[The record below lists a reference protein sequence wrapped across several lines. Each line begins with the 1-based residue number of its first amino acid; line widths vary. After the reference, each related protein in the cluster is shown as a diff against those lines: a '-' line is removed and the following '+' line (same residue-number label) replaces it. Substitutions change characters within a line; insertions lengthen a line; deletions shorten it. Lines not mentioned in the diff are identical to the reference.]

1 MAFNLSGLTTYV
13 DQTSQID
20 LITKALLK
28 PQTVN
33 NLTVKAGLVSGTVN
47 LNILD
52 ANVDIKDAACGFG
65 SGAVG
70 TNSTIFTQL
79 PIVVGA
85 KMLKETLCPDSLYDY
100 WLSSQLSPNAIHETV
115 PFEQAI
121 ADFKVRSINQYVE
134 STLWA
139 GDGASLDGLKFQT
152 SVAEGAVD
160 GTAFGS
166 TAWTASTAVA
176 NMWGLIDLIP
186 TAVKQEDDL
195 VAYMSYASF
204 SKLTQGLI
212 ATGNSILLQ
221 YPNINNVA
229 GTAESSFIFPGTNIK
244 VFAAPGLTDPSG
256 DSAVIIGPKKYLF
269 MGTGIVD
276 NQDQFRFYYD
286 PSQDQV
292 NFMAKFKLGTAAYAS
307 QFVST
312 VA

>member
-1 MAFNLSGLTTYV
+1 MSFNLSGLTTYV

-33 NLTVKAGLVSGTVN
+33 NLTVKAGLTAGTTN

-52 ANVDIKDAACGFG
+52 ANVDILDAACGFG
-65 SGAVG
+65 SGQVG
-70 TNSTIFTQL
+70 TNTTIFTQL

-85 KMLKETLCPDSLYDY
+85 KMLKEQLCPDTLYDY
-100 WLSSQLSPNAIHETV
+100 WLSSQMSASAYHETV
-115 PFEQAI
+115 PFEESI
-121 ADFKVRSINQYVE
+121 ANLKVKEINKYVE
-134 STLWA
+134 TTLWA
-139 GDGASLDGLKFQT
+139 GDGASLDGLLFQT

-160 GTAFGS
+160 ATSVS
-166 TAWTASTAVA
+166 TAWTAANAVA
-176 NMWGLIDLIP
+176 NMWTVIDLLP
-186 TAVKQEDDL
+186 VALKQEDDL
-195 VAYMSYASF
+195 VAYVSYSTY

-229 GTAESSFIFPGTNIK
+229 GQAESSFIFPGTNIK
-244 VFAAPGLTDPSG
+244 VFAAPGLVDPAG
-256 DSAVIIGPKKYLF
+256 DSAVILGPKKYLY
-269 MGTGIVD
+269 MGTGIIND
-276 NQDQFRFYYD
+276 QDAFKFYYD
-286 PSQDQV
+286 PSQDVV

>member
-1 MAFNLSGLTTYV
+1 MSFNLSGLTTYV
-13 DQTSQID
+13 DQTSQTE

-52 ANVDIKDAACGFG
+52 AVSDFKDAACGFG
-65 SGAVG
+65 SAQTGS
-70 TNSTIFTQL
+70 NSTIFTQL

-85 KMLKETLCPDSLYDY
+85 KMMKEQLCPDSLYDY
-100 WLSSQLSPNAIHETV
+100 WLSSQLSANAMHESV
-115 PFEQAI
+115 PFEAAI
-121 ADFKVRSINQYVE
+121 ADLKVKEINKYVE

-139 GDGASLDGLKFQT
+139 GDGANLDGLLFQT
-152 SVAEGAVD
+152 SVAQGAVD
-160 GTAFGS
+160 ATAFA
-166 TAWTASTAVA
+166 TQWTSANAVA
-176 NMWGLIDLIP
+176 NMWGVIDLIP
-186 TAVKQEDDL
+186 TALKQEDDI
-195 VAYMSYASF
+195 VAFVSYATY

-221 YPNINNVA
+221 YPNINNVT
-229 GTAESSFIFPGTNIK
+229 GQAESSFIFPGTNIK
-244 VFAAPGLTDPSG
+244 VFAAPGLVDPAG
-256 DSAVIIGPKKYLF
+256 ESAVIVGPKKYIF

-276 NQDQFRFYYD
+276 NQDQFKFYYD
-286 PSQDQV
+286 PSQDVV
-292 NFMAKFKLGTAAYAS
+292 NFMSKFKLGTAAYAS

>member
-1 MAFNLSGLTTYV
+1 MSFNLSGLTTYV
-13 DQTSQID
+13 DQTSQTD

-52 ANVDIKDAACGFG
+52 AVADVKDAACGFG
-65 SGAVG
+65 AGAVG
-70 TNSTIFTQL
+70 NNSTIFTQL

-85 KMLKETLCPDSLYDY
+85 KMMKETLCPDSLYDY
-100 WLSSQLSPNAIHETV
+100 WLSSQLSANAMHESV

-121 ADFKVRSINQYVE
+121 AELKIKEINKYVE

-139 GDGASLDGLKFQT
+139 GDGADLDGLLFQT
-152 SVAEGAVD
+152 SVAEGATD
-160 GTAFGS
+160 ATAYS
-166 TAWTASTAVA
+166 TAWTATNAVA
-176 NMWGLIDLIP
+176 NMWGVIDLIP
-186 TAVKQEDDL
+186 TALKQEDDI
-195 VAYMSYASF
+195 VAFVSF
-204 SKLTQGLI
+204 ATYSKLTQGLQKE
-212 ATGNSILLQ
+212 GNSILLQ
-221 YPNINNVA
+221 YPNVNNVTGA
-229 GTAESSFIFPGTNIK
+229 AESSFIFPGTNVK
-244 VFAAPGLTDPSG
+244 VFAAPGLVDPSG
-256 DSAVIIGPKKYLF
+256 DSAVIVGPKKYIF

-276 NQDQFRFYYD
+276 NQDQFKFYYD

-292 NFMAKFKLGTAAYAS
+292 NFMSKFKLGTAAYAS

>member
-1 MAFNLSGLTTYV
+1 MSFNLSSLTTYV

-33 NLTVKAGLVSGTVN
+33 HLTVRAGLTAGTTN

-65 SGAVG
+65 AGQVG
-70 TNSTIFTQL
+70 TNTTIFTQL

-85 KMLKETLCPDSLYDY
+85 KMLKEQLCPDTLYDY
-100 WLSSQLSPNAIHETV
+100 WLSSQMSASAYHESV
-115 PFEQAI
+115 PFEEAI
-121 ADFKVRSINQYVE
+121 ANLKVKEINKYVE

-139 GDGASLDGLKFQT
+139 GDGASLDGLLFQT

-160 GTAFGS
+160 ATAYS
-166 TAWTASTAVA
+166 TAWTSANSVA
-176 NMWGLIDLIP
+176 NMWAVIDLLP
-186 TAVKQEDDL
+186 VALKQEDDL
-195 VAYMSYASF
+195 TAYVSYTTY

-221 YPNINNVA
+221 YPNVNNVA
-229 GTAESSFIFPGTNIK
+229 GQAESSFIFPGTNIV
-244 VFAAPGLTDPSG
+244 VFAAPGLVDPAG
-256 DSAVIIGPKKYLF
+256 DSAVILGPKRYMY
-269 MGTGIVD
+269 MGTGIIND
-276 NQDQFRFYYD
+276 QDQFKFYYD
-286 PSQDQV
+286 PSQDVV

>member
-1 MAFNLSGLTTYV
+1 MSFNLSGLTTYV
-13 DQTSQID
+13 DQTSQTD
-20 LITKALLK
+20 LITRALLK

-33 NLTVKAGLVSGTVN
+33 NLTVKAGLTAGTTN

-52 ANVDIKDAACGFG
+52 ANVDILDATCGFG
-65 SGAVG
+65 AGQVG

-79 PIVVGA
+79 PIVVAA
-85 KMLKETLCPDSLYDY
+85 KMLKETLCADSLYDY
-100 WLSSQLSPNAIHETV
+100 WLSSQLSPSAYHESV
-115 PFEQAI
+115 PFEEAI
-121 ADFKVRSINQYVE
+121 ANLKVREINKYVE

-139 GDGASLDGLKFQT
+139 GDGATLDGLLFQT

-160 GTAFGS
+160 GTAYS
-166 TAWTASTAVA
+166 TAWTAANAVE
-176 NMWGLIDLIP
+176 NMWGLIDLLP

-195 VAYMSYASF
+195 VAYMSYTTY

-229 GTAESSFIFPGTNIK
+229 GQAESSFIFPGTNIK
-244 VFAAPGLTDPSG
+244 VFAAPGIVDPAG
-256 DSAVIIGPKKYLF
+256 DSAVVIIPRKYVF
-269 MGTGIVD
+269 MGTGIIND
-276 NQDQFRFYYD
+276 QDAFRFYYD

-307 QFVST
+307 QGVST

>member
-1 MAFNLSGLTTYV
+1 MSFNLSGLSTYV
-13 DQTSQID
+13 DQTSQTE
-20 LITKALLK
+20 LISKALLK

-47 LNILD
+47 INILN
-52 ANVDIKDAACGFG
+52 AVADIKDAACGFG
-65 SGAVG
+65 AGQVG
-70 TNSTIFTQL
+70 SNSTVFTQL

-85 KMLKETLCPDSLYDY
+85 KMLKEQLCPDTLYDY
-100 WLSSQLSPNAIHETV
+100 WLSSQLSPNALHESV
-115 PFEQAI
+115 PFEAAI
-121 ADFKVRSINQYVE
+121 AELKIKEINQYVE

-139 GDGASLDGLKFQT
+139 GDGANLDGLLFQT

-160 GTAFGS
+160 GTAYS
-166 TAWTASTAVA
+166 TAWTASNAVA
-176 NMWGLIDLIP
+176 NMWALIDLIP
-186 TAVKQEDDL
+186 TALKQEDDI
-195 VAYMSYASF
+195 VAYVSYATY

-221 YPNINNVA
+221 YPNISNVTGA
-229 GTAESSFIFPGTNIK
+229 AESSFIFPGTNIK
-244 VFAAPGLTDPSG
+244 VFAAPGLVDPAG
-256 DSAVIIGPKKYLF
+256 DSAVVIGPKKYAF

-276 NQDQFRFYYD
+276 NQDQFKFYYD
-286 PSQDQV
+286 PSTDNV

>member
-1 MAFNLSGLTTYV
+1 MSFNLSGLTTYV
-13 DQTSQID
+13 DQTSQTE

-33 NLTVKAGLVSGTVN
+33 NLVIKAGLTAGTTN

-52 ANVDIKDAACGFG
+52 AGVDILNAACGFG
-65 SGAVG
+65 AGQVG
-70 TNSTIFTQL
+70 TNTTIFTQL
-79 PIVVGA
+79 PIVVEA
-85 KMLKETLCPDSLYDY
+85 KMLKEVLCPDSLYDY
-100 WLSSQLSPNAIHETV
+100 WLSSQLSPSAYHESV
-115 PFEQAI
+115 PFEEQI
-121 ADFKVRSINQYVE
+121 ANLKVREINKYVE
-134 STLWA
+134 NTLWA
-139 GDGASLDGLKFQT
+139 GDGSALDGLLFQT

-160 GTAFGS
+160 ATAVS
-166 TAWTASTAVA
+166 TAWTSGNAVA
-176 NMWGLIDLIP
+176 NMWSVIDLLP
-186 TAVKQEDDL
+186 NALKQEDDL
-195 VAYMSYASF
+195 VAYMSYSTY

-229 GTAESSFIFPGTNIK
+229 GQAESSFIFPGTNVK
-244 VFAAPGLTDPSG
+244 VFAAPGLVDDAGES
-256 DSAVIIGPKKYLF
+256 SVILGPKKYLY
-269 MGTGIVD
+269 MGTGIIND
-276 NQDQFRFYYD
+276 QDAFRFYYD

>member
-1 MAFNLSGLTTYV
+1 MSFNLSSLTTYV

-33 NLTVKAGLVSGTVN
+33 HLTVRAGLTAGTTN

-65 SGAVG
+65 AGQVG
-70 TNSTIFTQL
+70 TNTTIFTQL

-85 KMLKETLCPDSLYDY
+85 KMLKEQLCPDTLYDY
-100 WLSSQLSPNAIHETV
+100 WLSSQMSASAYHESV
-115 PFEQAI
+115 PFEEAI
-121 ADFKVRSINQYVE
+121 ANLKVKEINKYVE

-139 GDGASLDGLKFQT
+139 GDGASLDGLLFQT

-160 GTAFGS
+160 ATAYS
-166 TAWTASTAVA
+166 TAWTSANSVA
-176 NMWGLIDLIP
+176 NMWAVIDLLP
-186 TAVKQEDDL
+186 VALKQEDDL
-195 VAYMSYASF
+195 TAYVSYTTY

-221 YPNINNVA
+221 YPNVNNVA
-229 GTAESSFIFPGTNIK
+229 GQAESSFIFPGTNIK
-244 VFAAPGLTDPSG
+244 VFAAPGLVDPAG
-256 DSAVIIGPKKYLF
+256 DSAVVLGPKRYMY
-269 MGTGIVD
+269 MGTGIIND
-276 NQDQFRFYYD
+276 QDQFKFYYD
-286 PSQDQV
+286 PSQDVV

>member
-1 MAFNLSGLTTYV
+1 MSFNLSGLTAYV
-13 DQTSQID
+13 DQTSQVD

-33 NLTVKAGLVSGTVN
+33 NLTVKAGLTAGTTN

-52 ANVDIKDAACGFG
+52 AAVDIKDATCGFAAGQVG
-65 SGAVG
+65 SN
-70 TNSTIFTQL
+70 TTIFTQL
-79 PIVVGA
+79 PIVVQA
-85 KMLKETLCPDSLYDY
+85 KMLKEVLCPDSLYDY
-100 WLSSQLSPNAIHETV
+100 WLSSQLSASAYHESV
-115 PFEQAI
+115 PFEESI
-121 ADFKVRSINQYVE
+121 ANLKVREINKYVE

-139 GDGASLDGLKFQT
+139 GDGVSLDGLLFQT
-152 SVAEGAVD
+152 SVAEGAAD
-160 GTAFGS
+160 ATAYS
-166 TAWTASTAVA
+166 TAWTANNAVA
-176 NMWGLIDLIP
+176 NMWAVIDLLP
-186 TAVKQEDDL
+186 VALKQEDDL
-195 VAYMSYASF
+195 VAYMSYATY

-229 GTAESSFIFPGTNIK
+229 GQAESSFIFPGTNIK
-244 VFAAPGLTDPSG
+244 VFAAPGIVDPAG
-256 DSAVIIGPKKYLF
+256 DSAVILGPKKYMY

-276 NQDQFRFYYD
+276 NQDQFKFYYD

-292 NFMAKFKLGTAAYAS
+292 NFMSKFKLGTAAYAS

>member
-1 MAFNLSGLTTYV
+1 MAFNLTGLTTYV

-33 NLTVKAGLVSGTVN
+33 NLTVKAGLVSGVVN

-52 ANVDIKDAACGFG
+52 ANVDVKDAACGFG
-65 SGAVG
+65 AGAVG

-79 PIVVGA
+79 PIVVAA

-139 GDGASLDGLKFQT
+139 GDGASLDGLLFQT
-152 SVAEGAVD
+152 SVAEGSVD
-160 GTAFGS
+160 GTAYS
-166 TAWTASTAVA
+166 TAWTASNAVA
-176 NMWGLIDLIP
+176 NMWALIDLIP

-195 VAYMSYASF
+195 VAYMSYATY
-204 SKLTQGLI
+204 SKLVQGLQ

-221 YPNINNVA
+221 YPNVSNVA
-229 GTAESSFIFPGTNIK
+229 GTAESSFIFPGSNVK
-244 VFAAPGLTDPSG
+244 VFAAPGIVDPAG
-256 DSAVIIGPKKYLF
+256 DSAVVIGPKKYVF

-292 NFMAKFKLGTAAYAS
+292 NFMAKWKLGTAAYAS

>member
-1 MAFNLSGLTTYV
+1 MSFSLSGLTTYV
-13 DQTSQID
+13 DQTSQTD

-52 ANVDIKDAACGFG
+52 AVADIKDANCGFG
-65 SGAVG
+65 AGQVG
-70 TNSTIFTQL
+70 NNSTIFTQL

-85 KMLKETLCPDSLYDY
+85 KMMKEQLCPDSLYDY
-100 WLSSQLSPNAIHETV
+100 WLSSQLSANALHESV

-121 ADFKVRSINQYVE
+121 AELKVREINKYVE
-134 STLWA
+134 STLWT
-139 GDGASLDGLKFQT
+139 GDGANLDGLRFQT

-160 GTAFGS
+160 ATAYS
-166 TAWTASTAVA
+166 TAWTAATAVD
-176 NMWGLIDLIP
+176 NMWGVIDLIP
-186 TAVKQEDDL
+186 VALKQESDL
-195 VAYMSYASF
+195 VAFVSYTTY

-229 GTAESSFIFPGTNIK
+229 GQEESSFIFPGTNIK
-244 VFAAPGLTDPSG
+244 VFAAPGLVDPAG
-256 DSAVIIGPKKYLF
+256 KSAVIIAPRKYIF

-286 PSQDQV
+286 PSQDVV

-307 QFVST
+307 QIVST